1 MAESVSGLESL
12 WRGIGHAIAPGIALW
27 LRRRVAQGKEDA
39 ARLGER
45 NGIASL
51 PRPAGLL
58 VWSHAASVG
67 EAVALI
73 PLLQRLQAARPDIAL
88 LITTGT
94 RTSAATVASRAPGL
108 LHQYLPSD
116 LPQATDRFFA
126 HWRPNLV
133 LWSESELWPGL
144 LAGAA
149 RRGIP
154 MLLLNARMS
163 ERSCRRWQRVPGIA
177 RWLLAGFE
185 TIYAQSQADAERY
198 RVLGARDVQSLGN
211 LKLAAPPLPADAA
224 ALAAL
229 QAQTAGRTLWL
240 MASTHPGE
248 DETTATI
255 QRAVAARHPG
265 LLGIVVPRHPERGPA
280 VVEALRQA
288 GLKVSRRAAGEA
300 ITAATD
306 IYVADTLGELGLWY
320 RLCPIAVMGG
330 SLIAHGGQNPM
341 EPARLGRAVLFGP
354 HMFNFSE
361 IAADLVAR
369 HAATQVPDATALAL
383 ELARLLDDPAA
394 LAAMGQAGAAF
405 ATEQNAVL
413 DKTEQAVL
421 QRLHNL

>member
-1 MAESVSGLESL
+1 MAETVSGLESL
-12 WRGIGHAIAPGIALW
+12 WRGIGHAIAPGVALW

-45 NGIASL
+45 AGIASI

-58 VWSHAASVG
+58 IWSHAASVG
-67 EAVALI
+67 EAMALI
-73 PLLQRLQAARPDIAL
+73 PLLQRLQIARPDITL

-94 RTSAATVASRAPGL
+94 RTSAATVAARAPGL

-116 LPQATDRFFA
+116 LPQAVDRFFA

-144 LAGAA
+144 LTGAA

-198 RVLGARDVQSLGN
+198 RALGAVDVQSLGN
-211 LKLAAPPLPADAA
+211 LKLAAPPLPADEA

-229 QAQTAGRTLWL
+229 QAQTAGRRLWL

-248 DETTATI
+248 DEPTAAV
-255 QRAVAARHPG
+255 QQVVAARHPG
-265 LLGIVVPRHPERGPA
+265 LLGIVVPRHPERGPSVA
-280 VVEALRQA
+280 DALRQA

-300 ITAATD
+300 ITAETD
-306 IYVADTLGELGLWY
+306 IHVADTLGELGLWY
-320 RLCPIAVMGG
+320 RLCPVAVMGG
-330 SLIAHGGQNPM
+330 SLIDHGGQNPM
-341 EPARLGRAVLFGP
+341 EPTRLGRAVLFGP

-361 IAADLVAR
+361 IAAALLAR
-369 HAATQVPDATALAL
+369 GAALQVPDAAALGN
-383 ELARLLDDPAA
+383 ELARLLGDRAA

-405 ATEQNAVL
+405 AAEQNTVL

-421 QRLHNL
+421 QRLQKL